1 MINDSH
7 CHFFS
12 TEFYATLSRQRVAS
26 APSTAPGRGMATG
39 DDAGEVVAAAMCEE
53 LGWEPPGSA
62 YTLADRWVRELDA
75 HDVRRA
81 ALIAS
86 IPSDETSVAA
96 AVARHPDRFVGF
108 FMLDPAS
115 PDPAARV
122 RRAIGE
128 LGLRA
133 VCLFPA
139 MNHVPLDDAR
149 VQQVVEAVAAY
160 PGAAVFVHCGVLSVG
175 VRRRLRLPSRFDL
188 RLGDPLAVARLAMRA
203 PDVPFIIPHFGAG
216 MFREALMAADACP
229 NLYFDTSSSN
239 GWIDYT
245 PGLTLEAVFRTALGV
260 LGASRLLFGTDSSF
274 FPRGWQ
280 RGVFE
285 TQKTALAS
293 IGHSAEDEALILGG
307 NFNRLFPL

>member
-1 MINDSH
+1 MIINDSH

-12 TEFYATLSRQRVAS
+12 TQFLATLARQRGRSDAR
-26 APSTAPGRGMATG
+26 APSPLPADELLDKRLADEVCG
-39 DDAGEVVAAAMCEE
+39 DLDWDA
-53 LGWEPPGSA
+53 PGSA
-62 YTLADRWVRELDA
+62 YTLADTWVRELDA

-175 VRRRLRLPSRFDL
+175 VRRRLRLP
-188 RLGDPLAVARLAMRA
+188 
-203 PDVPFIIPHFGAG
+203 
-216 MFREALMAADACP
+216 
-229 NLYFDTSSSN
+229 
-239 GWIDYT
+239 
-245 PGLTLEAVFRTALGV
+245 
-260 LGASRLLFGTDSSF
+260 
-274 FPRGWQ
+274 
-280 RGVFE
+280 
-285 TQKTALAS
+285 
-293 IGHSAEDEALILGG
+293 
-307 NFNRLFPL
+307 